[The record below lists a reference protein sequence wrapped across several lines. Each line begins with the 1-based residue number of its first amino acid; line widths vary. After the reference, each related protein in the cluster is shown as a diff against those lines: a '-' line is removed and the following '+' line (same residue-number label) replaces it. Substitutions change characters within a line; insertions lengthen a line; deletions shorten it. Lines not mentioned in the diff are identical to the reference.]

1 MKNIALILALLSTIG
16 LAACDRTPVVI
27 TTPPTTVAVPGPA
40 GPAGA
45 SGATG
50 ATGLQGDTGG
60 QGVQGSTGAQ
70 GYTGSTGATGEEG
83 KTGKTGGNT
92 TVIIEPAPPA
102 PAPAN

>member
-1 MKNIALILALLSTIG
+1 MKKVALILTLLSTLG
-16 LAACDRTPVVI
+16 LAACDRTPVVVN
-27 TTPPTTVAVPGPA
+27 TPPPATVAVPGPA

-60 QGVQGSTGAQ
+60 QGVQGSTG
-70 GYTGSTGATGEEG
+70 TPGATGEEG

-92 TVIIEPAPPA
+92 TVIIEPAAPA

>member
-1 MKNIALILALLSTIG
+1 MKNIALILTLLSTIG
-16 LAACDRTPVVI
+16 LAACDRTPVVV
-27 TTPPTTVAVPGPA
+27 TTPPATVAVPGPA

-60 QGVQGSTGAQ
+60 QGVQGSTG
-70 GYTGSTGATGEEG
+70 STGATGEEG